1 LVAGDRAAR
10 QASQTHSDPRESL
23 AESGGVLISAALD
36 FLGQLLPP
44 QPPSPETQ
52 AIAETVAE
60 RLRKSVDRDEA
71 GRPRFTLTL
80 PDEAT
85 LEKIATTV
93 AALFTRR

>member
-1 LVAGDRAAR
+1 MLV
-10 QASQTHSDPRESL
+10 
-23 AESGGVLISAALD
+23 SAALD
-36 FLGQLLPP
+36 FLSQLLPP
-44 QPPSPETQ
+44 QPPSPETT
-52 AIAETVAE
+52 AMAETMAD

-85 LEKIATTV
+85 LEKLAATV